1 MSRNKVYREAVN
13 FNRTVDLHR
22 TLHEVTTE
30 DGMNL
35 IMTRKVPARRK
46 PLAPVVLIH
55 GLGQNRYSWT
65 LTKRSMENYLVAKG
79 FETFNVEL
87 RGHGL
92 SRANGS
98 EYPTRF
104 ETYLYDDMPAVLSRI
119 REIVDGK
126 KLFYMGHSLGG
137 TISYCIGAR
146 YQDDLCGIVSIAAPF
161 NLARGNLTMRML
173 AKTGVFF
180 DRIIP
185 FRALHPEA
193 LYVDLAGFAAKFG
206 LFALDSRFNK
216 LPIQLWYPG
225 SMEDEILT
233 ERIEKGVDRTGFS
246 VFWLLVE
253 WAASGKLHGTN
264 RAENFEDQIRDLR
277 IPILFVVGDKDSAV
291 PRASVQEAYEKAGS
305 RDKTI
310 KVFGREAP
318 SLHWGHCD
326 LITGKDAP
334 RIVWPYVLK
343 WMQKRLPG

>member
-1 MSRNKVYREAVN
+1 MSRKKIYREAVN

-22 TLHEVTTE
+22 TLHEVTTA

-35 IMTRKVPARRK
+35 LMTRKVPVHRK

-98 EYPTRF
+98 EYPRRF
-104 ETYLYDDMPAVLSRI
+104 ETYLYDDMPAVLGGI
-119 REIVDGK
+119 REITGEK
-126 KLFYMGHSLGG
+126 KMFYIGHSLGG
-137 TISYCIGAR
+137 TIAYCIGAR
-146 YQDDLCGIVSIAAPF
+146 YQDFLSGIVSIAGPF

-173 AKTGVFF
+173 AKTGVLAEKF
-180 DRIIP
+180 IP
-185 FRALHPEA
+185 FRSLHPEA
-193 LYVDLAGFAAKFG
+193 LYVDVAGLVARLG
-206 LFALDSRFNK
+206 LFALDNRFNK

-225 SMEDEILT
+225 SMEDEILA
-233 ERIEKGVDRTGFS
+233 ERIEKGVDRTGFN

-253 WAASGKLHGTN
+253 WAASGKLHGTD
-264 RAENFEDQIRDLR
+264 RKENFEEQIRDLK
-277 IPILFVVGDKDSAV
+277 IPILFVVGDKDSGV
-291 PRASVQEAYEKAGS
+291 PLASVEEAYDKAGS
-305 RDKTI
+305 GDKTI

-318 SLHWGHCD
+318 GLHWGHCD
-326 LITGKDAP
+326 LICGRHAP
-334 RIVWPYVLK
+334 RVVWPYLYE
-343 WMQKRLPG
+343 WMKKRLPI